1 VVDPRWIL
9 PVSGDLV
16 ELAAGYDTVVTVED
30 NGVHGGFGSAVAQAL
45 RSAGARAG
53 VHVLGLPQKFQPHDA
68 RAALLAA
75 NGLDADGIVARVRSA
90 VGAVAAPA

>member
-1 VVDPRWIL
+1 
-9 PVSGDLV
+9 
-16 ELAAGYDTVVTVED
+16 
-30 NGVHGGFGSAVAQAL
+30 
-45 RSAGARAG
+45 